1 MAATFAAIVMAIGL
15 VGSVVPFVPGLP
27 LIWIGAFGYGLAEDF
42 GRIGVVAMTL
52 ITGLMVGGIAV
63 KYALAQRSARRS
75 GAPFTTLMFAAVL
88 GFIGFFVIPVIGFI
102 IGGVLGVL
110 LGERMRLRDWG
121 PAWSSTKAVIL
132 AFGVGALLEIGA
144 GILMILCWVAWWWLR

>member
-1 MAATFAAIVMAIGL
+1 MAATVAAIVMAIGL
-15 VGSVVPFVPGLP
+15 VGTVVPFIPGLP

-52 ITGLMVGGIAV
+52 ITVLMVSGIAL

-75 GAPFTTLMFAAVL
+75 GAPLATLMFAAVL
-88 GFIGFFVIPVIGFI
+88 GFVGFFVIPVIGFI
-102 IGGVLGVL
+102 VGAVLGVL
-110 LGERMRLRDWG
+110 LAERMRLRDWG